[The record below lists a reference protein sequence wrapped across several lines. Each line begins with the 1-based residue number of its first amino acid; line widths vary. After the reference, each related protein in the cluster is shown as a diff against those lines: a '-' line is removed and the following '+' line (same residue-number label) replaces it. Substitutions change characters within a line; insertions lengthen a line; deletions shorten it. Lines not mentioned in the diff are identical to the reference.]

1 MSTSQKLD
9 GLSNI
14 CQLAKTNRYRLIF
27 QYQGQ
32 KFPGTD
38 ISKTQLFSNI
48 IIGSISDEQSKYL
61 DSVCSLPNRDSRT
74 PQEYAREL
82 VISWLLEDATEM
94 LFLQGGVK
102 IIKNG
107 SDKNREF
114 LNDGNI
120 TSDADNKIRFNN
132 QTRNM
137 EVIYDH
143 TGFWKR
149 EGKIDLR
156 HNKHNHLKQMEALLF
171 CLSTQDM
178 QATVFD
184 YSSVVNAEQEMHKIY
199 QKPVM
204 SIKDIGGIFKPVKS
218 VIKEISLGEIKSIKC

>member
-14 CQLAKTNRYRLIF
+14 CRLAITTKYRLIY
-27 QYQGQ
+27 QYRNQS
-32 KFPGTD
+32 FPGTK
-38 ISKTQLFSNI
+38 ISKIQLFSNI
-48 IIGSISDEQSKYL
+48 IAGELSNEQSEYL
-61 DSVCSLPNRDSRT
+61 ESVCSLPNRDSRT

-94 LFLQGGVK
+94 LFTQQGVK
-102 IIKNG
+102 IVKSG

-114 LNDGNI
+114 LADGKI
-120 TSDADNKIRFNN
+120 TSEADNKIQFNN

-178 QATVFD
+178 QAVVID
-184 YSSVVNAEQEMHKIY
+184 YSAVVDAKQEMHEIY

-204 SIKDIGGIFKPVKS
+204 SIKNIGDIFKPVKS
-218 VIKEISLGEIKSIKC
+218 VIKEISLGEIKSTKY